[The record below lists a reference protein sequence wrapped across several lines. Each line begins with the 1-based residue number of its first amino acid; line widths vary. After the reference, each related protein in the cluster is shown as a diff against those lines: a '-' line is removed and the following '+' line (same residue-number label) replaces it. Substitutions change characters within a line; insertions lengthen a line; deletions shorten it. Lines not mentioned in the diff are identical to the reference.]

1 MQIFNCLM
9 HFSSSFSSPTQQSI
23 FIHWT
28 DTKIMAKGS
37 NSQDLG
43 EFEGKSSRFVLHLP
57 IMIKMMMRL
66 IWQKV
71 CGESSCHRKILSS
84 PVGERK
90 LEGAVSLCHLP
101 PSPSTPVR
109 CVTLHC
115 HPSLCCLPHSPLCCA
130 LSPPAHQ
137 WRWGWNKG
145 GPGEGWGE
153 GGTGTGVSC
162 YLLRFHCSGHQMNFW
177 QSRPN
182 KPNIETNT

>member
-1 MQIFNCLM
+1 MCSNIQQVIQYIRMKMQIFNCLM

-90 LEGAVSLCHLP
+90 LEGGGLPLPLATLSFHPCALCYIALP
-101 PSPSTPVR
+101 PFLVLLAT
-109 CVTLHC
+109 
-115 HPSLCCLPHSPLCCA
+115 
-130 LSPPAHQ
+130 LSPVLCIITTCAPMEV
-137 WRWGWNKG
+137 GLG
-145 GPGEGWGE
+145 
-153 GGTGTGVSC
+153 
-162 YLLRFHCSGHQMNFW
+162 
-177 QSRPN
+177 
-182 KPNIETNT
+182 